1 MSTRR
6 PLVVAAAWLLVAAC
20 SDGPSAPSTNCNTT
34 QDPVSL
40 APLQGTTVR
49 AAQFGRCL
57 QLAVEGGA
65 NYLVVPQFAA
75 EGPEGDPTPIEFLLG
90 TADAADP
97 NALASIRA
105 GALPGAPG
113 VRGQLA
119 SAPRGASAAE
129 RFHRMLRQQEAG
141 LAASV
146 PTARGGASA
155 LRAQV
160 TTADPPAS
168 RSFKVLSNLNG
179 TEFATITAQL
189 KYVGSN
195 IYVYVDNDTPTAFT
209 DPDWEHFGQVFNTDL
224 YPIDINAFGDPS
236 DVDANDHVIVL
247 FTPVVN
253 ALVDPV
259 VDGCGSYVAGFF
271 TGFDLVSTSAN
282 SNRAEVFYSSV
293 PDPTGSKGCPLP
305 ISQVNLL
312 TPATF
317 IHELQHMI
325 SYNQHVLTRRGREE
339 NVWLNEG
346 MSLIAEEL
354 GAKHYEARYPA
365 PLGRTRPDQLFPD
378 SARGFI
384 EFNLGYAYDWLTATR
399 DSSVT
404 TFEDFGNLPERG
416 AAWIFL
422 RWLGDQKGEGIY
434 KALAQTNLRGIAN
447 VSAAAAESFP
457 ALFGDFSVALWT
469 DSLPGVAR
477 EAIPPRYRFTSRNF
491 REIYGRLSAQSP
503 GGFPRIYPVD
513 PTLLD
518 FGTSDSGSMPVGT
531 MDFFVLRTAGAPSP
545 ALLRFSRP
553 DRTQLPNGAQAQV
566 SIFRLPDSP

>member
-6 PLVVAAAWLLVAAC
+6 PLVVAAASLLVAAC
-20 SDGPSAPSTNCNTT
+20 SDGSTAPSTSCNTT
-34 QDPVSL
+34 QAPVSL
-40 APLQGTTVR
+40 APLQGATVR

-75 EGPEGDPTPIEFLLG
+75 EGPEGDPTPIDFVLG

-97 NALASIRA
+97 NALASVSARSRPSVL
-105 GALPGAPG
+105 GA
-113 VRGQLA
+113 RGQLA
-119 SAPRGASAAE
+119 GVPRGASAAE
-129 RFHRMLRQQEAG
+129 RFHRMLRRQEAA
-141 LAASV
+141 LAASA
-146 PTARGGASA
+146 PAERRASA
-155 LRAQV
+155 LRAQIS
-160 TTADPPAS
+160 AAQPAPS

-195 IYVYVDNDTPTAFT
+195 IYVYVDDESPTAFT
-209 DPDWEHFGQVFNTDL
+209 DPNWQNFGQVFDNDL
-224 YPIDINAFGDPS
+224 FPIDLNAFGSPS
-236 DVDANDHVIVL
+236 DIDANGHVIVL

-253 ALVDPV
+253 GLVDPV
-259 VDGCGSYVAGFF
+259 EDGCGSYVAGFF

-282 SNRAEVFYSSV
+282 SNRAEVFYASV

-305 ISQVNLL
+305 IAQVNLL

-325 SYNQHVLTRRGREE
+325 SYNEHVLTRNGREE

-346 MSLIAEEL
+346 LSLIAEEL
-354 GAKHYEARYPA
+354 GAKHYEEKYPA

-384 EFNLGYAYDWLTATR
+384 EFNLGYAYDWLTSTR
-399 DSSVT
+399 DTSIT
-404 TFEDFGNLPERG
+404 TFDDFGSLSERG

-422 RWLGDQKGEGIY
+422 RWLGDQKGEAIY
-434 KALAQTNLRGIAN
+434 RTLVQTNLRGIAN
-447 VSAAAAESFP
+447 VSAAAGESFP
-457 ALFGDFSVALWT
+457 TLFGDFSVALWT

-553 DRTQLPNGAQAQV
+553 DRTQLPNSAQAQV

>member
-6 PLVVAAAWLLVAAC
+6 PLVVAAASLLVAAC
-20 SDGPSAPSTNCNTT
+20 SDGTAPSTSCITT
-34 QDPVSL
+34 QEPVSL
-40 APLQGTTVR
+40 APLQGATVR

-75 EGPEGDPTPIEFLLG
+75 EGPEGDPTPIEFVLG

-97 NALASIRA
+97 NALASVRA
-105 GALPGAPG
+105 GNLPDVVG

-119 SAPRGASAAE
+119 GVPRGASAAE
-129 RFHRMLRQQEAG
+129 RFHRMLRRQEAA

-146 PTARGGASA
+146 PAAGGASA
-155 LRAQV
+155 LRAQISSGE
-160 TTADPPAS
+160 PAPS
-168 RSFKVLSNLNG
+168 RTFKVLSDLNG

-195 IYVYVDNDTPTAFT
+195 IYVYVDNDAPTAFT
-209 DPDWEHFGQVFNTDL
+209 DPDWLNFGKVFNDDL
-224 YPIDINAFGDPS
+224 YPIDINAFGSPS
-236 DVDANDHVIVL
+236 DIDANGHVIVL

-253 ALVDPV
+253 GLVDPV
-259 VDGCGSYVAGFF
+259 EDGCGSYVAGFF

-282 SNRAEVFYSSV
+282 ANRAEVFYSSV

-325 SYNQHVLTRRGREE
+325 SYNQHVLTRRNREE

-346 MSLIAEEL
+346 LSLIAEEL
-354 GAKHYEARYPA
+354 GAKHYEEKYPA

-384 EFNLGYAYDWLTATR
+384 EFNLGYAYDWLTSTR
-399 DSSVT
+399 DSSIT
-404 TFEDFGNLPERG
+404 TFDDFGSLSERG

-434 KALAQTNLRGIAN
+434 RTLVQTNLRGIAN
-447 VSAAAAESFP
+447 VSAAAGESFP

-477 EAIPPRYRFTSRNF
+477 EAIPQRYRFTSRNF
-491 REIYGRLSAQSP
+491 RDIYATLSAQNH
-503 GGFPRIYPVD
+503 GGFPRIYPVE

-518 FGTSDSGSMPVGT
+518 FGIPDNGSMPVGT
-531 MDFFVLRTAGAPSP
+531 MDFFVLHTTGETSP
-545 ALLRFSRP
+545 VLLRFSRP
-553 DRTQLPNGAQAQV
+553 NRTQLPNSAQAQV
-566 SIFRLPDSP
+566 SIFRLPNTP